1 MKILFVAHDGAD
13 GIGTH
18 SAGLQAALPAALGAG
33 DQLVVAGLTGRRSRR
48 GARILGQQ
56 LRLPFAERDANLVHL
71 PDFRPT
77 LLDPRPTLLTVHD
90 VCFLDHPE
98 WFPRSVYRYKSTL
111 LRLIRAKRP
120 AAIVCVSAYTER
132 RLRHHLPGLRSPIY
146 VIHPGIEPPMEL
158 APAPSGDEEY
168 FLTLSTIEPRKNHLG
183 LLEAFREARCRGLRL
198 RWRVA
203 GASGYKGAAIAEQ
216 LAGVDAVD
224 LLGPVTNDERER
236 LFRSA
241 AFVAVPSLVEGFGIP
256 AGEAMARGVPVIVA
270 TGSGLD
276 EVGTEAALRLD
287 PNDVH
292 GWADALLQ
300 LQDDIALRGEL
311 RRRGIQSATGMRWS
325 EAAESYVELYRSL
338 VA

>member
-33 DQLVVAGLTGRRSRR
+33 DNLVVTALTGRQSRR

-56 LRLPFAERDANLVHL
+56 LRLPFTERDADLVHL

-77 LLDPRPTLLTVHD
+77 LIDPRPTLLTVHD
-90 VCFLDHPE
+90 VCVLDHPD
-98 WFPRSVYRYKSTL
+98 WYPRSVYRYKATF
-111 LRLIRAKRP
+111 LRLVRAKQP

-132 RLRHHLPGLRSPIY
+132 RLRHHLPGLRSPIS
-146 VIHPGIEPPMEL
+146 VIHPGIETPEL
-158 APAPSGDEEY
+158 APPPTGDEEF

-183 LLEAFREARCRGLRL
+183 LLGAFREARRRGLRL
-198 RWRVA
+198 RWKVA
-203 GASGYKGAAIAEQ
+203 GASGYKGEPIAAA
-216 LAGVDAVD
+216 LRSVDGVDV
-224 LLGPVTNDERER
+224 LGPVTNVERER

-241 AFVAVPSLVEGFGIP
+241 AFVAVPSSVEGFGIP
-256 AGEAMARGVPVIVA
+256 AGEAMARGIPVIVA

-276 EVGTEAALRLD
+276 EVGAGAGLRLD
-287 PNDVH
+287 PGDGH
-292 GWADALLQ
+292 AWADALLQ
-300 LQDDIALRGEL
+300 LQDDIGLRGEL
-311 RRRGIQSATGMRWS
+311 RRQGIEAAAGMSWS
-325 EAAESYVELYRSL
+325 EAAESYVALYRSL